1 MQIIANTLVK
11 KLERLPRYEVVFTIM
26 LKIQMMKNTF
36 KKDRIRELEEINTVL
51 FQKLLLSR
59 KLFLLSTYIFIIILL
74 FLAIIFN

>member
-1 MQIIANTLVK
+1 
-11 KLERLPRYEVVFTIM
+11 
-26 LKIQMMKNTF
+26 MMKNTF